1 MNGPETCTSYQRS
14 QWIRC
19 WITVPCSE
27 LPRTPGLEPGSPG
40 CHGACQ
46 NATDHT
52 GGVTAP
58 VRTQH
63 IIPEGVTVKL
73 ISSSRACQNTTDHT
87 GGGHGSPQ
95 SRRAAPV
102 NTTDHTGG
110 GHGTPQ
116 SRRAAPVNT
125 TDHTGGGQN
134 TTNHTEGG
142 HGVPQSRISFSRA
155 YQNKTDHTGGG
166 HGTPPDSRRLPT
178 PLKVLCS
185 Y

>member
-87 GGGHGSPQ
+87 GGG
-95 SRRAAPV
+95 
-102 NTTDHTGG
+102 
-110 GHGTPQ
+110 
-116 SRRAAPVNT
+116 
-125 TDHTGGGQN
+125 QN